1 MVHQRE
7 VNTEG
12 LEKNFA
18 TNTMGGAYIYIYIPN
33 CFFFVFFALN
43 VKPQLNPLNV
53 FSLSVCF

>member
-18 TNTMGGAYIYIYIPN
+18 TNTMGGAYIYIPN
-33 CFFFVFFALN
+33 CFFFYFIFALN